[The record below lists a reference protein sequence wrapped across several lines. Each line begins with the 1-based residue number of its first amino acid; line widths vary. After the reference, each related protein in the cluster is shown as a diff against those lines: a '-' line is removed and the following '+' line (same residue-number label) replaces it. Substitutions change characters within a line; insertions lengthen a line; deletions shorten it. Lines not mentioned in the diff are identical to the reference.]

1 MPRQRTRPHHS
12 QATAEFSSLLVRQAN
27 RVIPDAPDVAALPTG
42 TMVKRTHATPDIV
55 AQPVKFQSAIT
66 HRGAKA
72 EQAWRYP
79 NNQVVRAPSLILG
92 ASGKSYTDPKS
103 DGEEKPRRLQ
113 ESNFF
118 ITINPNKKHADVDA
132 AHAAGVMWNVLQ
144 KLFAPDKVY
153 KLITLGPKNADVYGD
168 DIYEEVIRTIETT
181 PTVEVGDKAGR
192 MHSHI
197 IFEIEH
203 FSQVQVNIPVL
214 RALYIDEYNRLGAQ
228 FGMKITKSVR
238 IKVDM
243 LPQSNWTT
251 VSKNYVKKAML
262 QHQPDATV

>member
-1 MPRQRTRPHHS
+1 
-12 QATAEFSSLLVRQAN
+12 
-27 RVIPDAPDVAALPTG
+27 
-42 TMVKRTHATPDIV
+42 MVKRTQKAPDIV
-55 AQPVKFQSAIT
+55 AQPVKFQSGIT

-79 NNQVVRAPSLILG
+79 NNQVVRAPSKVLG
-92 ASGKSYTDPKS
+92 PSGKEYTDPKS
-103 DGEEKPRRLQ
+103 DGEKPRRLQ

-118 ITINPNKKHADVDA
+118 ITINPNKKFAEVDA

-144 KLFAPDKVY
+144 EIY
-153 KLITLGPKNADVYGD
+153 KPTEVFKIITLGPKHADVYGE
-168 DIYEEVIRTIETT
+168 DIYEEVIRNIETT

-197 IFEIEH
+197 IMEIEH
-203 FSQVQVNIPVL
+203 FSQVQINIPML
-214 RALYIDEYNRLGAQ
+214 RALYIEAYNRLGAR
-228 FGMKITKSVR
+228 FGMKITRGVR
-238 IKVDM
+238 IRVDM

-262 QHQPDATV
+262 EHQPDASF